1 MKRAVIIVAAGSGS
15 RMGESLPKQFLSIQ
29 GKPLIIH
36 TLEKFLRFD
45 PGIKVVIVL
54 AEAHRELWDQLAGSY
69 KTTDGVSLINGGE
82 TRFDSVKNGLE
93 LIEDGMIT
101 GIHDA
106 VRPLVSVDTLARS
119 YDAAVREGS
128 GIPVIE
134 MEESVRILD
143 QDGASSR
150 IDRTMLRR
158 VQTPQVFRSERIK
171 KAYQQADSR
180 TFTDDAT
187 VYESAY
193 GPVTLVEG
201 NRENIKITTPTDMK
215 LAALLIGS
223 VE

>member
-15 RMGESLPKQFLSIQ
+15 RMGGSLPKQFLSIQ

-171 KAYQQADSR
+171 KAYQQADSS

>member
-1 MKRAVIIVAAGSGS
+1 VKRAVIIVAAGSGQ
-15 RMGESLPKQFLSIQ
+15 RMGGGLPKQFLTIQ

-45 PGIKVVIVL
+45 PDIQVVIVL
-54 AEAHRELWDQLAGSY
+54 ADAHRKLWDQLAGSY
-69 KTTDGVSLINGGE
+69 KITGSVTFINGGE
-82 TRFDSVKNGLE
+82 TRFDSVKNGLD
-93 LIEDGMIT
+93 LIEEGIIA

-106 VRPLVSVDTLARS
+106 VRPLVSMDTLTRS
-119 YDAAVREGS
+119 FDAAVREGS

-143 QDGASSR
+143 QDGTSSR
-150 IDRTMLRR
+150 LNRNMLRR

-171 KAYQQADSR
+171 QAYMQANSR
-180 TFTDDAT
+180 SFTDDAS
-187 VYESAY
+187 VYESVY

-215 LAALLIGS
+215 LASLLIGS
-223 VE
+223 VD